1 MHWTDQSIKNQIIAI
16 ELCYNIPVLNPK
28 NKLKAFRDIE
38 KFEMFP
44 IRTASYFVKEYA
56 TNW

>member
-1 MHWTDQSIKNQIIAI
+1 MDRFIDKNQIIVI
-16 ELCYNIPVLNPK
+16 DLCYNIPVRNPK
-28 NKLKAFRDIE
+28 NKPKAFRDIE

-44 IRTASYFVKEYA
+44 MRIASYFVKEYA